1 MKVDEKE
8 VAAPRDPQMQVYR
21 DQIRSSLVSAM
32 TTPGN
37 GSKA

>member
-1 MKVDEKE
+1 
-8 VAAPRDPQMQVYR
+8 MQVYR

-32 TTPGN
+32 TTPEN